1 MKPPSKK
8 EAPIVRGDGAN
19 KNGEFQGGTQKFRT
33 AGMGA
38 R

>member
-1 MKPPSKK
+1 MKLPSKQ

-19 KNGEFQGGTQKFRT
+19 KNGEFQGGTKKIRT